1 MKQKTSYQKAP
12 TAFFSIRPLIKIAF
26 HFFISA
32 KTPPLIH
39 YSLPISYL
47 RYLIT
52 LFYTALFFNTK
63 YNIIYEFT

>member
-1 MKQKTSYQKAP
+1 MKEKAP

-26 HFFISA
+26 RFLSQPKH
-32 KTPPLIH
+32 
-39 YSLPISYL
+39 LPKSITLLQISYL

>member
-1 MKQKTSYQKAP
+1 MKEKAP

-26 HFFISA
+26 RFFISA

-39 YSLPISYL
+39 YSLLISYL